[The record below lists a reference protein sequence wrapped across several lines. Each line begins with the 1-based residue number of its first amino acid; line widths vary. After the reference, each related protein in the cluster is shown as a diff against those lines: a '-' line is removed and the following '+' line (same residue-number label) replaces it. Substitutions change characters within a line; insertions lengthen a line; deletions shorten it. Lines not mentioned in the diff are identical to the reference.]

1 MLDHAPA
8 EPRRLM
14 LDLEDRGTQTDATS
28 KPGSPATPKRPMQSA
43 RNVVRQAPVPRP
55 HPQPQPQ
62 QPSVPVAVKREPKP
76 VPQPRPPPSV
86 HVATAAGEEVVENLP
101 AARTGLPQAR
111 PTLPM
116 KRQQQNLLR
125 EIYVPT
131 TLLKR
136 RGHAAENSTSAA
148 PLPPADSSTDG
159 GATDGSAAEG
169 PKATAEVPS
178 SVGTAAPAATAPA
191 ATAPAATAPAA
202 TAAKPRPASAQANRA
217 ATPPQLGIIASGSH
231 AATSVGKPPTGVLK
245 APVSSH
251 ATPHA
256 TTGAKTAAAPA
267 AVAGAAAAGLSMLGN
282 GKPDV
287 GGMMAKS
294 VKPHAAAPAGQPAT
308 KTVSVP
314 QTAPAPTPKAM
325 LPERVA
331 MLPERVAMLPERVAM
346 PTGEAQDADVAD
358 FIPQSAEARPVTAM
372 TDEPEALST
381 PGLQTPQEAL
391 PPADDVTLP
400 LDRPAS
406 SSEPAQPEPEQAEG
420 CNTGPGEEV
429 RPESAASSV
438 STAEPL
444 DDSLQVLDDLTWPGE
459 TLSDQVVQIHRAAI
473 GRVHRNTAHLRPPSP
488 LQTQISSVRGSAP
501 GGRADRAPAQP
512 GSNTAGSAQRAQH
525 GRTGKVPPLNMTV
538 MRALKQQ
545 VSGLVPLDS
554 RGSSKAARTVLQQT
568 APASQRALSSRLPVG
583 AVSPKAESMVQL
595 TPLANTPLHS
605 RSLPDISPIHASRGS
620 ALQPASQPQA
630 QPQPQPQTAALLQ
643 SMLPGIVS
651 AATPRQILP
660 LDATVQL
667 IGDIYDSKS
676 VADLAALRQQLPCRP
691 MQEFAQHYLQTRF
704 GTGAGGSWQGAWKQL
719 ETAVKMHGADDRV
732 VAFAATCGM
741 LPGGGEAQRG
751 AASSA
756 QVR

>member
-1 MLDHAPA
+1 
-8 EPRRLM
+8 
-14 LDLEDRGTQTDATS
+14 
-28 KPGSPATPKRPMQSA
+28 MQSA

-159 GATDGSAAEG
+159 GAADGSAAEG
-169 PKATAEVPS
+169 PKATAEAPS
-178 SVGTAAPAATAPA
+178 SAGTA
-191 ATAPAATAPAA
+191 APAATAPAA

-251 ATPHA
+251 PAPHA
-256 TTGAKTAAAPA
+256 TTGAKTAATPA
-267 AVAGAAAAGLSMLGN
+267 AVAGAAAAGLSMLGI
-282 GKPDV
+282 GKHDL
-287 GGMMAKS
+287 GGQMAKS

-314 QTAPAPTPKAM
+314 QSAPVPTLK
-325 LPERVA
+325 
-331 MLPERVAMLPERVAM
+331 AMLPERVAM
-346 PTGEAQDADVAD
+346 PTGEAQDADVAESSA
-358 FIPQSAEARPVTAM
+358 QSAEVRPVTAM

-391 PPADDVTLP
+391 PSADDAALP

-406 SSEPAQPEPEQAEG
+406 SAEPAQPEPEQAEG
-420 CNTGPGEEV
+420 CNTDPEEEV

-444 DDSLQVLDDLTWPGE
+444 DDSLQVLNDLTWPGE

-501 GGRADRAPAQP
+501 GGKADRAPAQP
-512 GSNTAGSAQRAQH
+512 VSNTAGSAQRAQH
-525 GRTGKVPPLNMTV
+525 SRTGKVPPLNMTV

-583 AVSPKAESMVQL
+583 AVSPKAESVVQL
-595 TPLANTPLHS
+595 TPLASTPLHS
-605 RSLPDISPIHASRGS
+605 RSLPDISPTHPSRGS

-630 QPQPQPQTAALLQ
+630 QPQPQTATLLQ

-719 ETAVKMHGADDRV
+719 ETAVKMHGADERV
-732 VAFAATCGM
+732 AAFAATCSM
-741 LPGGGEAQRG
+741 LPGGGEAQRA
-751 AASSA
+751 AASSV